1 MRFSYAESMI
11 DPTFYGPLAQAA
23 EDAGYDSMVI
33 PDSICYPQESHSV
46 YPYNPDGTR
55 EFLDGK
61 PFIDPFVLMGALAAQ
76 TQRLLF
82 ATFVLKLPV
91 RAPVLVAKQATS
103 LAVLSGNRLRLGVG
117 VSPWEEDF
125 DITGVPY
132 ARRGR
137 RTDEAIDIVRGLGS
151 GEYFEYHGEI
161 YDLPSCKL
169 SPVPTEP
176 VPILIG
182 GHSDAA
188 LRRAAQRGDGWMH
201 AGGGPEDLPTMMAR
215 LAELRAEA
223 GRDHLP
229 FELHVASLDAYSADG
244 IARLEDQGVT
254 DVIVG
259 FRWAYV
265 EGPDTEALQTKLDNL
280 RRYADDVIAK
290 VKN

>member
-132 ARRGR
+132 ARRGK

-161 YDLPSCKL
+161 YNLPSCKL